1 MPIFVG
7 RGAPLTP
14 EHDIAATG
22 SPFCAIVLLR
32 AATRRSGA
40 ATRRTGPTSR
50 KLGRF
55 RLEAVDISRP
65 TTVSNACGSEVSPA
79 PATSFTLPPCR
90 SGHLSFAYFGPRCR
104 IGQPPVAPIRKTGDG
119 LAYFVARAEMQ
130 QIAQWLE
137 EIGLSK
143 YAKCFVENGI
153 DLSVLKH
160 LTDQD
165 LKDIGVLL
173 GHRRKLFAAIHELPA
188 TVPVHAEPDTK
199 AENTAERRRVTV
211 MFSDMVGST
220 ALSMRMD
227 PEDLR
232 DVMSAYHE
240 CVAEIVRRF
249 GGFVAKYMGDG
260 VLVYFGYPG
269 AHEDD
274 AERATRAGLELIAAV
289 AGLKIGISLQA
300 RVGIATGLVVVG
312 DLIGSG
318 AAQERG
324 IVGETPNLAAR
335 LQGVA
340 EPNMVVI
347 SLSTRRLLGGL
358 FVLEDLGAKELKGI
372 TGLVPAWAVLRANT
386 TQSRF
391 EALHSATTSL
401 VGREN
406 EIDVLEGHWQLAK
419 AGKGQVVLLSAEA
432 GIGKSRLV
440 AALTESLQSE
450 PHATFQYFCSPHRQ
464 DSALFPVIARLE
476 RAAGFDHSDTSE
488 MKFGKLEAL
497 VTQSSNLGEDV
508 ALFAELLSL
517 PLCGRYTPINYSP
530 QRKKERTLEAVIRH
544 LTGAAERQPVL
555 LIFED
560 IHWIDPTSLE
570 LIDLAI
576 QRIGQLPIL
585 AVATFRPEFRS
596 PWAGQS
602 QVTTLTL
609 APLAQKDSAMLV
621 RQIKHDTMPLP
632 DDLVQEIVARSDG
645 VPLFLEEVTRAVL
658 ETADADALR
667 AKGGASIAEKLGST
681 VPETLHA
688 TLIARLD
695 RIGSIAKE
703 IAQVGAA
710 IGREFSY
717 EFLATTSQR
726 SPSQLKESLNRLV
739 EAGLVFQ
746 RGMLPQATF
755 LFKHALVQDAAY
767 STLLRGARRNLH
779 ARIADGLLAVSQTES
794 VAPEI
799 IALHMQSAERPAEAI
814 VCWRK
819 AGEQSVRRANNR
831 EAVVHFHRALSLLE
845 AQPQTSERWRAE
857 LEILSQLGA
866 ALMSVHGWAAAEV
879 GEVVERAA
887 DVGRRLESSQELVP
901 SIANLWI
908 FHYANGRLDAAEKI
922 SKDLL
927 RIARELN
934 SPEVLLQAHHTAWP
948 VRWGRGAL
956 TDAVEHID
964 EGLALYDEERHAHHR
979 YHYLGHDP
987 AVCGLAIASQLHSAL
1002 GHPTRARDMGD
1013 RALTLARRLKHEPTL
1028 AHGLWF
1034 VVELQMTRRDI
1045 AGVSAGTAELVRV
1058 SEQYGLPLPLAM
1070 GLVYR
1075 GWALALSERALEGL
1089 ELAKRGVTLL
1099 EQSGTRIFLSRSYST
1114 IADIYLMLGRY
1125 ADGLEQVDKALRIA
1139 SDIGE
1144 SFYLPRLFQ
1153 IRAGLMEG
1161 AGQNEETVES
1171 NLRRSLDLATVQGAK
1186 VFELRAAVEL
1196 VGLWR
1201 RRGNHEVG
1209 RDLLR
1214 SICNYFTEGHD
1225 TPDFKEAK
1233 ALLDA
1238 LGP

>member
-1 MPIFVG
+1 LVALIPKV
-7 RGAPLTP
+7 
-14 EHDIAATG
+14 
-22 SPFCAIVLLR
+22 
-32 AATRRSGA
+32 GA
-40 ATRRTGPTSR
+40 A
-50 KLGRF
+50 
-55 RLEAVDISRP
+55 V
-65 TTVSNACGSEVSPA
+65 
-79 PATSFTLPPCR
+79 
-90 SGHLSFAYFGPRCR
+90 
-104 IGQPPVAPIRKTGDG
+104 
-119 LAYFVARAEMQ
+119 AYFVARAEMQ

-137 EIGLSK
+137 KIGLSE
-143 YAKCFVENGI
+143 YAQRFADNGI
-153 DLSVLKH
+153 DVSVLQH

-173 GHRRKLFAAIHELPA
+173 GHRRKLLAAIRELAAAAPVPA
-188 TVPVHAEPDTK
+188 EAAARSDSQPED
-199 AENTAERRRVTV
+199 TAERRQVTV

-220 ALSMRMD
+220 ALSARMD

-232 DVMSAYHE
+232 DVISAYQK
-240 CVAEIVRRF
+240 CVAETVHRF

-260 VLVYFGYPG
+260 VLVYFGYPE

-274 AERATRAGLELIAAV
+274 AERAARAGLELIAAV
-289 AGLKIGISLQA
+289 AGLKTGAPLQT

-318 AAQERG
+318 EAQERG

-347 SLSTRRLLGGL
+347 AQSTRRLLGSL
-358 FVLEDLGAKELKGI
+358 FVLEDLGARNLKGI
-372 TGLVPAWAVLRANT
+372 AGPVPAWAVLRAST
-386 TQSRF
+386 AQSRF
-391 EALHSATTSL
+391 EALHSGATSL
-401 VGREN
+401 VGREQ
-406 EIDVLEGHWQLAK
+406 EIDVIKRHWQSAR
-419 AGKGQVVLLSAEA
+419 AGEGRVVLLSAEP

-440 AALTESLQSE
+440 AALTEMLQSE

-464 DSALFPVIARLE
+464 DSALFPVIAGLE
-476 RAAGFDHSDTSE
+476 RAAGFEHSDTSE
-488 MKFGKLEAL
+488 AKFDKLEAL
-497 VTQSSNLGEDV
+497 VTQGSKVAEDV
-508 ALFAELLSL
+508 VLFAELLSL
-517 PLCGRYTPINYSP
+517 PLCSRYAPINYSP
-530 QRKKERTLEAVIRH
+530 QRKKEKTLDAVIRH
-544 LTGAAERQPVL
+544 LTGAAERQPVF

-560 IHWIDPTSLE
+560 IHWIDPTSRE
-570 LIDLAI
+570 LLDSAV
-576 QRIGQLPIL
+576 QRIEQLPIFL
-585 AVATFRPEFRS
+585 IATLRPEFRS

-609 APLAQKDSAMLV
+609 APLAQNDSAKLV
-621 RQIKHDTMPLP
+621 RQIERGTMPLP

-658 ETADADALR
+658 EAAGADALR
-667 AKGGASIAEKLGST
+667 PKADVSIAERLGHA
-681 VPETLHA
+681 VPTTLHA
-688 TLIARLD
+688 SLIARLD

-717 EFLATTSQR
+717 EFLAATSQR
-726 SPSQLKESLNRLV
+726 SPSQLKESLARLV

-746 RGMLPQATF
+746 RGTLPQATF

-779 ARIADGLLAVSQTES
+779 AHIADALLAVSQTES

-799 IALHMQSAERPAEAI
+799 VALHMQSAERPAEAI
-814 VCWRK
+814 VYWQK
-819 AGEQSVRRANNR
+819 AGEQSVRHANNR
-831 EAVVHFHRALSLLE
+831 EAVAHFHRALSLLE
-845 AQPQTSERWRAE
+845 AQPQTSERWRTE
-857 LEILSQLGA
+857 LTILSQLGP

-922 SKDLL
+922 SEDLL

-956 TDAVEHID
+956 TEAVEHID
-964 EGLALYDEERHAHHR
+964 AGLALYDEERHAHHR

-1002 GHPTRARDMGD
+1002 GHPTRARDMGN

-1034 VVELQMTRRDI
+1034 VIESQMTCRDI
-1045 AGVSAGTAELVRV
+1045 AAVAAGTAELVKLA
-1058 SEQYGLPLPLAM
+1058 EQYGLPLPLAM

-1075 GWALALSERALEGL
+1075 GWALACSDKAVEGL
-1089 ELAKRGVTLL
+1089 ELAEQGITLL
-1099 EQSGTRIFLSRSYST
+1099 ERSGHRIFLSRGYSA

-1125 ADGLEQVDKALRIA
+1125 ADGLRQIEKALRIA

-1153 IRAGLMEG
+1153 IRAGLMQ
-1161 AGQNEETVES
+1161 ASGQADEVVEAS
-1171 NLRRSLDLATVQGAK
+1171 LRRSLELAIAQGAK
-1186 VFELRAAVEL
+1186 VFELRAAIGL
-1196 VGLWR
+1196 VGIWR
-1201 RRGNHEVG
+1201 RQGKRKEG
-1209 RDLLR
+1209 RDLLT
-1214 SICNYFTEGHD
+1214 STCNFCAEGHD
-1225 TPDFKEAK
+1225 MPDFKEAT
-1233 ALLDA
+1233 ALLDE
-1238 LGP
+1238 LGSLECRR

>member
-1 MPIFVG
+1 
-7 RGAPLTP
+7 
-14 EHDIAATG
+14 
-22 SPFCAIVLLR
+22 
-32 AATRRSGA
+32 
-40 ATRRTGPTSR
+40 
-50 KLGRF
+50 
-55 RLEAVDISRP
+55 
-65 TTVSNACGSEVSPA
+65 
-79 PATSFTLPPCR
+79 
-90 SGHLSFAYFGPRCR
+90 
-104 IGQPPVAPIRKTGDG
+104 
-119 LAYFVARAEMQ
+119 MQ

-137 EIGLSK
+137 KIGLSE
-143 YAKCFVENGI
+143 YIQRFAENGI
-153 DLSVLKH
+153 DVSVLQH

-173 GHRRKLFAAIHELPA
+173 GHRRKLLAAIGELAA
-188 TVPVHAEPDTK
+188 TTTIHAEPAARSDLK
-199 AENTAERRRVTV
+199 PEDRAERRQVTV

-220 ALSMRMD
+220 ALSARMD

-232 DVMSAYHE
+232 DVISAYQN
-240 CVAEIVRRF
+240 CVAEIVPRF

-260 VLVYFGYPG
+260 VLVYFGYPE

-274 AERATRAGLELIAAV
+274 AERAARAGLELIAGV
-289 AGLKIGISLQA
+289 AGLETGIPLQA

-318 AAQERG
+318 EAQERG

-347 SLSTRRLLGGL
+347 SQSTRKLLGSL
-358 FVLEDLGAKELKGI
+358 FVLEDLGAKDIKGI
-372 TGLVPAWAVLRANT
+372 ARPVPAWAVLRAGT

-391 EALHSATTSL
+391 EALHSAATSL
-401 VGREN
+401 VGREK
-406 EIDVLEGHWQLAK
+406 EIEVLKRRWQSATASKGHA
-419 AGKGQVVLLSAEA
+419 VLLAAEA

-440 AALTESLQSE
+440 AALTEMLQSE

-488 MKFGKLEAL
+488 AKFDKLEAH
-497 VTQSSNLGEDV
+497 VMQSSKLAEDV

-517 PLCGRYTPINYSP
+517 PLCGRYAPIKYSP
-530 QRKKERTLEAVIRH
+530 QRKKEKTLDAVLRH

-555 LIFED
+555 LTFED
-560 IHWIDPTSLE
+560 IHWIDPTSHE
-570 LIDLAI
+570 LLNLVI
-576 QRIGQLPIL
+576 QRIERLPIL
-585 AVATFRPEFRS
+585 AIVTFRPEFRS

-609 APLAQKDSAMLV
+609 APLARKDSATLV
-621 RQIKHDTMPLP
+621 RQIERDKMQLP
-632 DDLVQEIVARSDG
+632 DDLVEEIVARSDG
-645 VPLFLEEVTRAVL
+645 VPLFLEEVTRAVV
-658 ETADADALR
+658 EAAADSDALR
-667 AKGGASIAEKLGST
+667 AKAGVSIAEKLGHA
-681 VPETLHA
+681 VPTTLHA
-688 TLIARLD
+688 SLIARLD

-717 EFLATTSQR
+717 EFLAATSQR
-726 SPSQLKESLNRLV
+726 SPSQLKESLDRLV

-779 ARIADGLLAVSQTES
+779 ARIADALLAVSQTES

-799 IALHMQSAERPAEAI
+799 VALHMQSAERPAEAI
-814 VCWRK
+814 VYWHK
-819 AGEQSVRRANNR
+819 AGEQSVRHANNR
-831 EAVVHFHRALSLLE
+831 EAVAHFQRALSLLE
-845 AQPQTSERWRAE
+845 AQPQTSERWRTE
-857 LEILSQLGA
+857 LAILSQLGP
-866 ALMSVHGWAAAEV
+866 ALMSVHGWAAVEV

-887 DVGRRLESSQELVP
+887 DVGRRLESSQELVL

-922 SKDLL
+922 SDDLL

-964 EGLALYDEERHAHHR
+964 AGLALYDEERHAHHR
-979 YHYLGHDP
+979 FHYLGHDP
-987 AVCGLAIASQLHSAL
+987 AVCGLAIASQLHSAI
-1002 GHPTRARDMGD
+1002 GHPTRASEMRN

-1034 VVELQMTRRDI
+1034 VIESQMTSRDF
-1045 AGVSAGTAELVRV
+1045 AGVAAGSSELVKLA
-1058 SEQYGLPLPLAM
+1058 EQYGLPLPLAM

-1075 GWALALSERALEGL
+1075 GWALACLERGVEGL
-1089 ELAKRGVTLL
+1089 ELAEQGVTLL
-1099 EQSGTRIFLSRSYST
+1099 ERSGMRIFLSRGYSA

-1125 ADGLEQVDKALRIA
+1125 DDGLRQIEKALRIA

-1153 IRAGLMEG
+1153 IRAELMQAFG
-1161 AGQNEETVES
+1161 KADDAVEAS
-1171 NLRRSLDLATVQGAK
+1171 LRRSLELANVQGAK
-1186 VFELRAAVEL
+1186 MFELRAAIGL
-1196 VGLWR
+1196 VRLWR
-1201 RRGNHEVG
+1201 RHGK
-1209 RDLLR
+1209 RDEGVELLR
-1214 SICNYFTEGHD
+1214 SICNCLTEGHD
-1225 TPDFKEAK
+1225 TRDFKEAK
-1233 ALLDA
+1233 VLLDA
-1238 LGP
+1238 GS

>member
-1 MPIFVG
+1 
-7 RGAPLTP
+7 
-14 EHDIAATG
+14 
-22 SPFCAIVLLR
+22 
-32 AATRRSGA
+32 
-40 ATRRTGPTSR
+40 
-50 KLGRF
+50 
-55 RLEAVDISRP
+55 
-65 TTVSNACGSEVSPA
+65 
-79 PATSFTLPPCR
+79 
-90 SGHLSFAYFGPRCR
+90 
-104 IGQPPVAPIRKTGDG
+104 
-119 LAYFVARAEMQ
+119 MQ

-137 EIGLSK
+137 KIGLSE
-143 YAKCFVENGI
+143 YAQRFADNGI
-153 DLSVLKH
+153 DVSVLQH

-173 GHRRKLFAAIHELPA
+173 GHRRKLLAAIRELAAAAPVPA
-188 TVPVHAEPDTK
+188 EAAARSDSQPED
-199 AENTAERRRVTV
+199 TAERRQVTV

-220 ALSMRMD
+220 ALSARMD

-232 DVMSAYHE
+232 DVISAYQK
-240 CVAEIVRRF
+240 CVAETVHRF

-260 VLVYFGYPG
+260 VLVYFGYPE

-274 AERATRAGLELIAAV
+274 AERAARAGLELIAAV
-289 AGLKIGISLQA
+289 AGLKTGAPLQT

-318 AAQERG
+318 EAQERG

-347 SLSTRRLLGGL
+347 AQSTRRLLGSL
-358 FVLEDLGAKELKGI
+358 FVLEDLGARNLKGI
-372 TGLVPAWAVLRANT
+372 AGPVPAWAVLRAST
-386 TQSRF
+386 AQSRF
-391 EALHSATTSL
+391 EALHSGATSL
-401 VGREN
+401 VGREQ
-406 EIDVLEGHWQLAK
+406 EIDVIKRHWQSAR
-419 AGKGQVVLLSAEA
+419 AGEGRVVLLSAEP

-440 AALTESLQSE
+440 AALTEMLQSE

-464 DSALFPVIARLE
+464 DSALFPVIAGLE
-476 RAAGFDHSDTSE
+476 RAAGFEHSDTSE
-488 MKFGKLEAL
+488 AKFDKLEAL
-497 VTQSSNLGEDV
+497 VTQGSKVAEDV
-508 ALFAELLSL
+508 VLFAELLSL
-517 PLCGRYTPINYSP
+517 PLCSRYAPINYSP
-530 QRKKERTLEAVIRH
+530 QRKKEKTLDAVIRH
-544 LTGAAERQPVL
+544 LTGAAERQPVF

-560 IHWIDPTSLE
+560 IHWIDPTSRE
-570 LIDLAI
+570 LLDSAV
-576 QRIGQLPIL
+576 QRIEQLPIFL
-585 AVATFRPEFRS
+585 IATLRPEFRS

-609 APLAQKDSAMLV
+609 APLAQNDSAKLV
-621 RQIKHDTMPLP
+621 RQIERGTMPLP

-658 ETADADALR
+658 EAAGADALR
-667 AKGGASIAEKLGST
+667 PKADVSIAERLGHA
-681 VPETLHA
+681 VPTTLHA
-688 TLIARLD
+688 SLIARLD

-717 EFLATTSQR
+717 EFLAATSQR
-726 SPSQLKESLNRLV
+726 SPSQLKESLARLV

-746 RGMLPQATF
+746 RGTLPQATF

-779 ARIADGLLAVSQTES
+779 AHIADALLAVSQTES

-799 IALHMQSAERPAEAI
+799 VALHMQSAERPAEAI
-814 VCWRK
+814 VYWQK
-819 AGEQSVRRANNR
+819 AGEQSVRHANNR
-831 EAVVHFHRALSLLE
+831 EAVAHFHRALSLLE
-845 AQPQTSERWRAE
+845 AQPQTSERWRTE
-857 LEILSQLGA
+857 LTILSQLGP

-922 SKDLL
+922 SEDLL

-956 TDAVEHID
+956 TEAVEHID
-964 EGLALYDEERHAHHR
+964 AGLALYDEERHAHHR

-1002 GHPTRARDMGD
+1002 GHPTRARDMGN

-1034 VVELQMTRRDI
+1034 VIESQMTCRDI
-1045 AGVSAGTAELVRV
+1045 AAVAAGTAELVKLA
-1058 SEQYGLPLPLAM
+1058 EQYGLPLPLAM

-1075 GWALALSERALEGL
+1075 GWALACSDKAVEGL
-1089 ELAKRGVTLL
+1089 ELAEQGITLL
-1099 EQSGTRIFLSRSYST
+1099 ERSGHRIFLSRGYSA

-1125 ADGLEQVDKALRIA
+1125 ADGLRQIEKALRIA

-1153 IRAGLMEG
+1153 IRAGLKQ
-1161 AGQNEETVES
+1161 ASGQADEVVEAS
-1171 NLRRSLDLATVQGAK
+1171 LRRSLELAIAQGAK
-1186 VFELRAAVEL
+1186 VFELRAAIGL
-1196 VGLWR
+1196 VGIWR
-1201 RRGNHEVG
+1201 RQGKRKEG
-1209 RDLLR
+1209 RDLLT
-1214 SICNYFTEGHD
+1214 STCNFCAEGHD
-1225 TPDFKEAK
+1225 MPDFKEAA
-1233 ALLDA
+1233 ALLDE
-1238 LGP
+1238 LGS

>member
-1 MPIFVG
+1 LVALIPKI
-7 RGAPLTP
+7 
-14 EHDIAATG
+14 
-22 SPFCAIVLLR
+22 
-32 AATRRSGA
+32 GA
-40 ATRRTGPTSR
+40 A
-50 KLGRF
+50 
-55 RLEAVDISRP
+55 V
-65 TTVSNACGSEVSPA
+65 
-79 PATSFTLPPCR
+79 
-90 SGHLSFAYFGPRCR
+90 
-104 IGQPPVAPIRKTGDG
+104 
-119 LAYFVARAEMQ
+119 AYFVARAEMQ

-137 EIGLSK
+137 KIGLSE
-143 YAKCFVENGI
+143 YAQRFADNGI
-153 DLSVLKH
+153 DVSVLQH

-173 GHRRKLFAAIHELPA
+173 GHRRKLLAAIRELAAAAPVPA
-188 TVPVHAEPDTK
+188 EAAARSDSQPED
-199 AENTAERRRVTV
+199 TAERRQVTV

-220 ALSMRMD
+220 ALSARMD

-232 DVMSAYHE
+232 DVISAYQK
-240 CVAEIVRRF
+240 CVAETVHRF

-260 VLVYFGYPG
+260 VLVYFGYPE

-274 AERATRAGLELIAAV
+274 AERAARAGLELIAAV
-289 AGLKIGISLQA
+289 AGLKTGAPLQT

-318 AAQERG
+318 EAQERG

-347 SLSTRRLLGGL
+347 AQSTRRLLGSL
-358 FVLEDLGAKELKGI
+358 FVLEDLGARNLKGI
-372 TGLVPAWAVLRANT
+372 AGPVPAWVVLRAST
-386 TQSRF
+386 AQSRF
-391 EALHSATTSL
+391 EALHSGATSL
-401 VGREN
+401 VGREQ
-406 EIDVLEGHWQLAK
+406 EIDVIKRHWQSAR
-419 AGKGQVVLLSAEA
+419 AGEGRVVLLSAEP

-440 AALTESLQSE
+440 AALTEMLQSE

-464 DSALFPVIARLE
+464 DSALFPVIAGLE
-476 RAAGFDHSDTSE
+476 RAAGFEHSDTSE
-488 MKFGKLEAL
+488 AKFDKLEAL
-497 VTQSSNLGEDV
+497 VTQSSKVAEDV
-508 ALFAELLSL
+508 VLFAELLSL
-517 PLCGRYTPINYSP
+517 PLCSRYAPINYSP
-530 QRKKERTLEAVIRH
+530 QRKKEKTLDAVIRH
-544 LTGAAERQPVL
+544 LTGAAERQPVF

-560 IHWIDPTSLE
+560 IHWIDPTSRE
-570 LIDLAI
+570 LLDSAV
-576 QRIGQLPIL
+576 QRIAQLPIFL
-585 AVATFRPEFRS
+585 IATLRPEFRS
-596 PWAGQS
+596 TWAGQS

-609 APLAQKDSAMLV
+609 APLAQNDSAKLV
-621 RQIKHDTMPLP
+621 RQIERGTMPLP

-658 ETADADALR
+658 EAAGADPLRPKADV
-667 AKGGASIAEKLGST
+667 SIAERLGHA
-681 VPETLHA
+681 VPTTLHA
-688 TLIARLD
+688 SLIARLD

-717 EFLATTSQR
+717 EFLAATSQR
-726 SPSQLKESLNRLV
+726 SPSQLKESLARLV

-746 RGMLPQATF
+746 RGTLPQATF

-779 ARIADGLLAVSQTES
+779 AHIADALLAVSQTES

-799 IALHMQSAERPAEAI
+799 VALHMQSAERPAEAI
-814 VCWRK
+814 VYWQK
-819 AGEQSVRRANNR
+819 AGEQSVRHANNR
-831 EAVVHFHRALSLLE
+831 EAVAHFHRALSLLE
-845 AQPQTSERWRAE
+845 AQPQTSERWRTE
-857 LEILSQLGA
+857 LTILSQLGP
-866 ALMSVHGWAAAEV
+866 ALMCVHGWAAAEV

-922 SKDLL
+922 SEDLL

-956 TDAVEHID
+956 TEAVEHID
-964 EGLALYDEERHAHHR
+964 AGLALYDEERHAHHR

-1002 GHPTRARDMGD
+1002 GHPTRARDMGN

-1034 VVELQMTRRDI
+1034 VIESQMTCRDI
-1045 AGVSAGTAELVRV
+1045 AAVAAGTAELVKLA
-1058 SEQYGLPLPLAM
+1058 EQYGLPLPLAM

-1075 GWALALSERALEGL
+1075 GWALACSDKAVEGL
-1089 ELAKRGVTLL
+1089 ELAEQGITLL
-1099 EQSGTRIFLSRSYST
+1099 ERSGHRIFLSRGYSA

-1125 ADGLEQVDKALRIA
+1125 ADGLRQIEKALRIA

-1153 IRAGLMEG
+1153 IRAGLMQ
-1161 AGQNEETVES
+1161 ASGQADEVVEAS
-1171 NLRRSLDLATVQGAK
+1171 LRRSLELAIAQGAK
-1186 VFELRAAVEL
+1186 VFELRAAIGL
-1196 VGLWR
+1196 VGIWR
-1201 RRGNHEVG
+1201 SQGKRKEG
-1209 RDLLR
+1209 RDLLT
-1214 SICNYFTEGHD
+1214 STCNFCAEGHD
-1225 TPDFKEAK
+1225 MPDFKEAT
-1233 ALLDA
+1233 ALLDE
-1238 LGP
+1238 LGS

>member
-1 MPIFVG
+1 
-7 RGAPLTP
+7 
-14 EHDIAATG
+14 
-22 SPFCAIVLLR
+22 
-32 AATRRSGA
+32 
-40 ATRRTGPTSR
+40 
-50 KLGRF
+50 
-55 RLEAVDISRP
+55 
-65 TTVSNACGSEVSPA
+65 
-79 PATSFTLPPCR
+79 
-90 SGHLSFAYFGPRCR
+90 
-104 IGQPPVAPIRKTGDG
+104 
-119 LAYFVARAEMQ
+119 MQ

-137 EIGLSK
+137 KIGLSE
-143 YAKCFVENGI
+143 YARCFAENGI
-153 DLSVLKH
+153 DVSVLQH

-173 GHRRKLFAAIHELPA
+173 GHRRKMLAAIGELAAAP
-188 TVPVHAEPDTK
+188 PVHPEAVARSASEPED
-199 AENTAERRRVTV
+199 TAERRQVTV

-220 ALSMRMD
+220 ALSARMD

-232 DVMSAYHE
+232 DVISAYQK
-240 CVAEIVRRF
+240 CVAEIVHRF

-260 VLVYFGYPG
+260 VLVYFGYPE

-274 AERATRAGLELIAAV
+274 AERAACAGLELIAAV
-289 AGLKIGISLQA
+289 AGLKTGAPLQT

-318 AAQERG
+318 GAQERG

-347 SLSTRRLLGGL
+347 AQSTRRLLGSL
-358 FVLEDLGAKELKGI
+358 FVLEDLGAKDLKGI
-372 TGLVPAWAVLRANT
+372 AGPVPGWAVLRVSTAQN
-386 TQSRF
+386 RF
-391 EALHSATTSL
+391 EALHSAATSL
-401 VGREN
+401 VGREK
-406 EIDVLEGHWQLAK
+406 ELGVLKRCWQSAR
-419 AGKGQVVLLSAEA
+419 AGDSRMVLLSAEA

-440 AALTESLQSE
+440 AALIEMLQSE

-476 RAAGFDHSDTSE
+476 RAAGFKHSDTSE
-488 MKFGKLEAL
+488 VKFGKLEAL
-497 VTQSSNLGEDV
+497 ITESSKLAEDV
-508 ALFAELLSL
+508 VLFAELLSL
-517 PLCGRYTPINYSP
+517 PLCSRYAPINYSP
-530 QRKKERTLEAVIRH
+530 QRKKEKTLDAVIRH
-544 LTGAAERQPVL
+544 LTGVAERQPVL

-560 IHWIDPTSLE
+560 IHWIDPTSHE
-570 LIDLAI
+570 LLDLAI
-576 QRIGQLPIL
+576 QRIEQLPIL
-585 AVATFRPEFRS
+585 AIATFRPEFQA
-596 PWAGQS
+596 PWADQS

-609 APLAQKDSAMLV
+609 EPLAQKDSATLV
-621 RQIKHDTMPLP
+621 RQIERDAMPLP
-632 DDLVQEIVARSDG
+632 DGVVQEIVARSDG

-658 ETADADALR
+658 EAADADALC
-667 AKGGASIAEKLGST
+667 AKAGVSTVEKLGNA

-688 TLIARLD
+688 SLIARLD

-717 EFLATTSQR
+717 EFLAATSQR
-726 SPSQLKESLNRLV
+726 SPSQLRESLARLV

-746 RGMLPQATF
+746 RGTPPQATF

-779 ARIADGLLAVSQTES
+779 ARIADALLAVSQTES

-799 IALHMQSAERPAEAI
+799 VALHMQSAERSAEA
-814 VCWRK
+814 VGYWRK

-831 EAVVHFHRALSLLE
+831 EAVAHFHRALSLLE
-845 AQPQTSERWRAE
+845 AQPQMSERWRTE
-857 LEILSQLGA
+857 LAILSQLGP

-922 SKDLL
+922 SEDLF

-964 EGLALYDEERHAHHR
+964 AGLALYDEERHAHHR
-979 YHYLGHDP
+979 FLYLGHDP

-1002 GHPTRARDMGD
+1002 GYPTRARDMGN

-1028 AHGLWF
+1028 VHGLWF
-1034 VVELQMTRRDI
+1034 VVESHMTSRDV
-1045 AGVSAGTAELVRV
+1045 AGVATDTAELLKL
-1058 SEQYGLPLPLAM
+1058 SERYGLPLPLAM

-1075 GWALALSERALEGL
+1075 GWALASSGKEVDGLALAEQGI
-1089 ELAKRGVTLL
+1089 TLL
-1099 EQSGTRIFLSRSYST
+1099 ERSGTRIFLSRAYCA
-1114 IADIYLMLGRY
+1114 IAEIYLMLGRY
-1125 ADGLEQVDKALRIA
+1125 ADGLRQVEKALRVA

-1153 IRAGLMEG
+1153 IRAGLMQ
-1161 AGQNEETVES
+1161 ASGQTDEAAEAS
-1171 NLRRSLDLATVQGAK
+1171 LRRSLELAIMQGAK
-1186 VFELRAAVEL
+1186 VFELRAAIGL

-1201 RRGNHEVG
+1201 RQGKRDEG
-1209 RDLLR
+1209 RNLLR
-1214 SICNYFTEGHD
+1214 SICNRLTEGRD
-1225 TPDFKEAK
+1225 TPDFKEAR

-1238 LGP
+1238 LGS